1 MRISRFISRFLAGAV
16 VPLGFATS
24 SPLQAQD
31 ALKWTFNEGPDA
43 RGRTVAR
50 LVYGVPE
57 TDNQMFAGV
66 CEARSST
73 GIAFSALTM
82 AVDVGRL
89 KNGAGVKVRFS
100 GGGREH
106 VLPGEVT
113 GVGNTN
119 EGIAGILVRPKHSDQ
134 FWSMMTELP
143 AVDYKIPGYRST
155 VLNLKNGHSK
165 IRSFVS
171 ACQAYQRALQPAAQ
185 TANSGISEKEAFDLA
200 KELGTREGWD
210 AFLAQFPNGSR
221 AGFAKAY
228 IKRLSG
234 GSSTATTASPPAAT
248 TPSAPEPAVLPKPTL
263 STVARGPATSRWV
276 NRTERMA
283 IAGGKSVYTASVRV
297 PGVELV
303 TYCVDNSDGIGL
315 GAVVRRKG
323 SYPSFSRRVRQ
334 GLAANPKIA
343 GTANR
348 EIKIEFSNGET
359 VDGGGA
365 RSALV
370 GGSLGIGPNAGIF
383 IEGSSELEYLMSEN
397 TVSVE
402 LEPFAATFQLNGSRK
417 AICSVMNR
425 CGAQVPRCGASGSA
439 RPAAPVPVTTTQRC
453 SGGRYYSRSQGRC
466 TCPSSRPTWNGRS
479 CARLQCGRNF
489 KLLRGRCVQ
498 LQNCGRNAYR
508 NPEGDCFCNRGFRRT
523 GSGRCVRVRRNC
535 PGGQYWEN
543 GRCVSERV
551 NCGRGR
557 TWVGAQGRCVC
568 VQPNRVWNGSRC
580 VIKRRS
586 CTGGRQLDRKT
597 GQCFCPGDS
606 SWDGR
611 RCFKASGPSPRP
623 RPPQNN
629 NNVKKN
635 VCTVLQAACQFGS
648 KAACKNF
655 KKNGC

>member
-1 MRISRFISRFLAGAV
+1 MRISRFLTGLLAGAV
-16 VPLGFATS
+16 VPLVLTATG
-24 SPLQAQD
+24 PAQAQD
-31 ALKWTFNEGPDA
+31 ALKWIFTEGNDA
-43 RGRTVAR
+43 ASGGRTVAR

-73 GIAFSALTM
+73 GVAFSALTM
-82 AVDVGRL
+82 AADVGRL
-89 KNGAGVKVRFS
+89 KNGASVKVRFS

-119 EGIAGILVRPKHSDQ
+119 EGIAGVLVRPKHSDRL
-134 FWSMMTELP
+134 WSMMTELT

-155 VLNLKNGHSK
+155 VLNLQDGRSK

-171 ACQAYQRALQPAAQ
+171 SCKSYERSLQPAQ
-185 TANSGISEKEAFDLA
+185 TASSGLSEKEAFDLA
-200 KELGTREGWD
+200 KEIGTLEGWN
-210 AFLAQFPNGSR
+210 AFLGQFPNGSR
-221 AGFAKAY
+221 AGFARAY

-234 GSSTATTASPPAAT
+234 SSGPANPPKTPRPVQPATTAPAA
-248 TPSAPEPAVLPKPTL
+248 PVALPKPTL

-323 SYPSFSRRVRQ
+323 SYPSFSRRIRQ
-334 GLAANPKIA
+334 GLAASPKLP
-343 GTANR
+343 GSANR
-348 EIKIEFSNGET
+348 EIKIEFSNGEA

-365 RSALV
+365 RTALV
-370 GGSLGIGPNAGIF
+370 GGSLGVGPSAGIF
-383 IEGSSELEYLMSEN
+383 VEGSSELEYLMSEN
-397 TVSVE
+397 AVSVE

-425 CGAQVPRCGASGSA
+425 CGAQVPGCGASGSA

-453 SGGRYYSRSQGRC
+453 SGGRYYSRSRGRC
-466 TCPSSRPTWNGRS
+466 TCPSSRPNWNGRS
-479 CARLQCGRNF
+479 CAKLRCGRNY
-489 KLLRGRCVQ
+489 KLVRGRCVL

-508 NPEGDCFCNRGFRRT
+508 NAEGDCFCNRGFRRT
-523 GSGRCVRVRRNC
+523 GSGRCVARQRR
-535 PGGQYWEN
+535 
-543 GRCVSERV
+543 
-551 NCGRGR
+551 
-557 TWVGAQGRCVC
+557 
-568 VQPNRVWNGSRC
+568 
-580 VIKRRS
+580 

-606 SWDGR
+606 SWNGR

-635 VCTVLQAACQFGS
+635 VCTVLKAACQFGS

-655 KKNGC
+655 QKNGC